1 MENTDTVIFDF
12 AGTLVK
18 MRPATLLVK
27 KSFLEYLAT
36 KYKLGIVTGGQRTE
50 VLNILSKLRAEKLF
64 PSENIITKDDTNLRK
79 PDPRLLLNLVERL
92 GSKKAIYIGDTEKDR
107 KMANLAS
114 VTFLEP
120 GKLLRL
126 RRTL

>member
-1 MENTDTVIFDF
+1 MKNIDTIVFDF

-27 KSFLEYLAT
+27 KSFLEQLSK
-36 KYKLGIVTGGQRTE
+36 KYRFGIVTGGKRAE
-50 VLNILSKLRAEKLF
+50 VLNILFKLEIDKLF
-64 PSENIITKDDTNLRK
+64 PSYSVVTKDDTNLRK
-79 PDPRLLLNLVERL
+79 PNPNLLLILLKRL
-92 GSKKAIYIGDTEKDR
+92 ESKNTIYTGDTAKDR

-126 RRTL
+126 REAL